1 MHNSIADIILLC
13 RELDEKAYYIYN
25 NMADIFESNQSVSF
39 WRQMADRKTEHI
51 NCWKNLLE
59 LEEEELLPSFYADY
73 KDTYNYL
80 NGQIKKTR
88 DLIERIND
96 LTPDMYLII
105 ICHLEFYLLNPDIQ
119 SFLHFVKNIPLLEFP
134 VIDYEKHLDD
144 LLDGIVKHSGE
155 YREMK
160 LMGETIRMLWNR
172 NRVLDNES
180 KIDELTGIHNR
191 RGFFN
196 LIKPVL
202 EMSDNN
208 RAKGGIMMIDIDNF
222 KHLNDTY
229 GHSEGDRILKSVSE
243 AIRGSIRTCDFAG
256 RYGGDEFIVYIVPAD
271 RGLVLD
277 IAENIRTE
285 VYKSFNK
292 TIGATVSIGYYAGD
306 GYMTN
311 ENIGD
316 WTKKADSALYRAKR
330 SGKNLTLS
338 Y

>member
-1 MHNSIADIILLC
+1 MKDSIADVISLC

-25 NMADIFESNQSVSF
+25 NMADIFESNESVYF
-39 WRQMADRKTEHI
+39 WKKMADRKTEHI
-51 NCWKNLLE
+51 RCWTNLLE
-59 LEEEELLPSFYADY
+59 LEEENLLPSFYADY
-73 KDTYNYL
+73 KDTCKYL
-80 NGQIKKTR
+80 EDQISKTQG
-88 DLIERIND
+88 LIEHIND

-105 ICHLEFYLLNPDIQ
+105 ICHLEFYLLNTDIQ
-119 SFLHFVKNIPLLEFP
+119 SFLHFVNNIPLLEFP
-134 VIDYEKHLDD
+134 VIDYEKHLNE

-155 YREMK
+155 YMEME
-160 LMGETIRMLWNR
+160 LMGETIRMLWSR

-202 EMSDNN
+202 EMGENN
-208 RAKGGIMMIDIDNF
+208 KARGGIVMIDIDNF

-229 GHSEGDRILKSVSE
+229 GHTEGDRILKKVSE
-243 AIRGSIRTCDFAG
+243 AIRSSIRTCDFAS

-277 IAENIRTE
+277 IAENIRTK
-285 VYKSFNK
+285 VYSSFNK
-292 TIGATVSIGYYAGD
+292 TTGATVSIGYYAGD
-306 GYMTN
+306 GYLTN
-311 ENIGD
+311 KNINE
-316 WTKKADSALYRAKR
+316 WTKRADSALYRAKR